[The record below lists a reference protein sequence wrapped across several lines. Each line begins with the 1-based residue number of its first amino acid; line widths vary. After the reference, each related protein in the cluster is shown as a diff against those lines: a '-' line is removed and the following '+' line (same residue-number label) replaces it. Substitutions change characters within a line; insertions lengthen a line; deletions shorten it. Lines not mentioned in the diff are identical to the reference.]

1 MTAYRHLLCPVDF
14 SESSRQALEWSS
26 RFSKEV
32 GARLTV
38 LHVVDTE
45 LLSIG
50 NLVAVPDASGEIR
63 RRAEEALTA
72 LKREIDLGHAE
83 VEIVE
88 GVPEDVLVTAAN
100 QRDVDLLVMG
110 THGLSGFQRFLL
122 GSVTEKVLHRA
133 LVPLLALSPGVE
145 QQQTM
150 GFRAPRTIVMA
161 IDFGPESQSV
171 LRHGIW
177 LAEHFRAKLVALH
190 VVSVPYVALN
200 ESSFEPRAQLE
211 LERITDSLIAKRR
224 KDLEGMLLEST
235 GGETEVVL
243 TVGSP
248 FESLRNVVEDRS
260 GDMVIMG
267 AGGHGNAGIRWLGS
281 TCHKMV
287 RWASCPVMVVR

>member
-1 MTAYRHLLCPVDF
+1 MKPYRHLLCPVDF
-14 SESSRQALEWSS
+14 SESSRRALEWSS

-50 NLVAVPDASGEIR
+50 NLVAVPDAFGELR

-72 LKREIDLGHAE
+72 LKREIDLGHAD
-83 VEIVE
+83 VEIVG

-133 LVPLLALSPGVE
+133 LVPLLALSPWVE
-145 QQQTM
+145 PQQTM

-190 VVSVPYVALN
+190 VVSVPYVVLN
-200 ESSFEPRAQLE
+200 ESSFEPVAQLQ
-211 LERITDSLIAKRR
+211 LERITESLIAERR
-224 KDLEGMLLEST
+224 KDLEGMLPEST
-235 GGETEVVL
+235 GGEKEVVL

-260 GDMVIMG
+260 GDMVILG

-281 TCHKMV
+281 TCHKVV
-287 RWASCPVMVVR
+287 RWASCPVMVVH

>member
-1 MTAYRHLLCPVDF
+1 
-14 SESSRQALEWSS
+14 
-26 RFSKEV
+26 
-32 GARLTV
+32 
-38 LHVVDTE
+38 
-45 LLSIG
+45 
-50 NLVAVPDASGEIR
+50 
-63 RRAEEALTA
+63 
-72 LKREIDLGHAE
+72 
-83 VEIVE
+83 
-88 GVPEDVLVTAAN
+88 
-100 QRDVDLLVMG
+100 
-110 THGLSGFQRFLL
+110 
-122 GSVTEKVLHRA
+122 VLHRA

>member
-1 MTAYRHLLCPVDF
+1 MKPYRHLLCPVDF

-50 NLVAVPDASGEIR
+50 NLVAVPDAFAELR

-83 VEIVE
+83 VEVVE
-88 GVPEDVLVTAAN
+88 GVPENVLVTAAN
-100 QRDVDLLVMG
+100 QRGVDLLVMG
-110 THGLSGFQRFLL
+110 THGLSGFQRFFL

-133 LVPLLALSPGVE
+133 LVPLLALSPWVE
-145 QQQTM
+145 RQPTT

-161 IDFGPESQSV
+161 IDFGAESQSV

-177 LAEHFRAKLVALH
+177 LAEHFRAKLVAVH
-190 VVSVPYVALN
+190 VVSVPYVVLN
-200 ESSFEPRAQLE
+200 ESSFEPLTQLQ
-211 LERITDSLIAKRR
+211 LERITESLIAERR
-224 KDLEGMLLEST
+224 KDLEGMLPEST

-248 FESLRNVVEDRS
+248 FESLRSVVEDRS
-260 GDMVIMG
+260 GNMVIMG
-267 AGGHGNAGIRWLGS
+267 AGGHGSAGIRWLGS